1 MIDSEVTI
9 VSLDLGTGSVRASL
23 VDLKLRILHQVV
35 KSISLN
41 TGPDGEATQDA
52 DQVIN
57 AAFNCLIGL
66 MTWADGAG
74 FNPKALSFSNAVSSL
89 VCLDQNFNI
98 VGPSLTYLDTR
109 SSAEAGLLIQ
119 EFGKEYFHQTATPVH
134 ACYWLP
140 KLLWL
145 QKNTLEQ
152 ANCHYFCTIKDLLV
166 YRLTG
171 EFVIDTSNAVATGI
185 CNTEELA
192 WDKRLLEIANL
203 NFNQLPE
210 IKPTVT
216 ILPLSVNTHHGS
228 LLPKGLQVVLG
239 ATDGVLSS
247 LGAGAYN
254 PGQATTMIGSS
265 GACRIAADA
274 PLVGREAE
282 SIWSYPLDESTWIR
296 GGAMNSG
303 GLVTRWL
310 VDNFT
315 EPSENLKER
324 YDQLFSK
331 AVSAPPGADG
341 LIFLPYLFGERAP
354 IYDESA
360 RGVFFGIHSNSSTA
374 HFCRAGLEGILFAI
388 YSIFEL
394 IISESGGNI
403 EVRATGGYLRSRE
416 MLQIQADIFGLELNI
431 PQELEGSTIGAAML
445 GFKAL
450 GEIQSYDEL
459 ANYIK
464 IKAKI
469 HPDRSNL
476 EFYQERFEKFKQLYE
491 SLKPVFK
498 ETMDGIA

>member
-57 AAFNCLIGL
+57 AAFDCLVGL

-74 FNPKALSFSNAVSSL
+74 INPKALSFSNAVSSL

-98 VGPSLTYLDTR
+98 VGPALTYLDTR
-109 SSAEAGLLIQ
+109 SSAEAELLVH
-119 EFGKEYFHQTATPVH
+119 EFGKEFFHQTATPVH

-145 QKNTLEQ
+145 QNNLFEQ
-152 ANCHYFCTIKDLLV
+152 ESFNYICTIKDLLV
-166 YRLTG
+166 YLLTG
-171 EFVIDTSNAVATGI
+171 EFVTDTSNAVATGV
-185 CNTEELA
+185 CNARDLE
-192 WDKRLLEIANL
+192 WDRRLLHIANL
-203 NFNQLPE
+203 NIKQLPE
-210 IKPTVT
+210 IKSTVT
-216 ILPLSVNTHHGS
+216 VLPVTLSSYQGS
-228 LLPKGLQVVLG
+228 ILPKGLRLVLG

-247 LGAGAYN
+247 LGAGAFN

-265 GACRIAADA
+265 GACRIAADS
-274 PLVGREAE
+274 PLLGKEAE
-282 SIWSYPLDESTWIR
+282 SIWSYPLDENTWIR

-303 GLVTRWL
+303 GLVTQWL
-310 VDNFT
+310 VESFI
-315 EPSENLKER
+315 EPSENINDR

-331 AVSAPPGADG
+331 AESTPPGADG

-354 IYDESA
+354 IYDENA
-360 RGVFFGIHSNSSTA
+360 RGVFYGIHSNSSTA

-394 IISESGGNI
+394 INEESGGNI

-416 MLQIQADIFGLELNI
+416 MLQIQSDIFGLELNI
-431 PQELEGSTIGAAML
+431 PHELEGSTIGAAML

-459 ANYIK
+459 AGYIK
-464 IKAKI
+464 IKTKI
-469 HPDRSNL
+469 CPDELNL
-476 EFYQERFEKFKQLYE
+476 EFYQKRFEKFKQLYK

-498 ETMDGIA
+498 ETMEGIV